1 MRTRDEWPGP
11 SGGAEVAERAMRGRG
26 IIGTGAKKYRNV
38 RGRAL
43 HTHRRPRGFNH
54 LSRRLV
60 FESLR
65 STIDDLLG
73 GRVQPGDRRAV
84 ISGMKQAL
92 VLAKLGVEDLEQ
104 GVMVTR
110 RKLEAERHGLET
122 AARRKGL
129 AARIDDAETV
139 AIAGKFEGQ
148 HAERIAVLER
158 KLEAQEAEAALA
170 RRDYDE
176 MLVQLKAASSGAGGV
191 GATAGAAGTMRGP
204 TDEELG
210 LPDDAK
216 LRAELDA
223 MRRARSRE
231 DKDVEATARLEELK
245 RRMGKQ

>member
-1 MRTRDEWPGP
+1 
-11 SGGAEVAERAMRGRG
+11 
-26 IIGTGAKKYRNV
+26 
-38 RGRAL
+38 
-43 HTHRRPRGFNH
+43 
-54 LSRRLV
+54 V

-73 GRVQPGDRRAV
+73 GRVHPSDRRAV

-92 VLAKLGVEDLEQ
+92 VLAKLGVEDLDK
-104 GVMVTR
+104 GVAVTR
-110 RKLEAERHGLET
+110 RKLETERLGHET

-129 AARIDDAETV
+129 AATIEDAETV

-176 MLVQLKAASSGAGGV
+176 MLVQLKAASAGTGSV
-191 GATAGAAGTMRGP
+191 GAGAASAGSTREP

-210 LPDDAK
+210 LPDEAK
-216 LRAELDA
+216 LRAELDS
-223 MRRARSRE
+223 MRRARARE
-231 DKDVEATARLEELK
+231 EKDAEATARLEELK
-245 RRMGKQ
+245 RRMGQE

>member
-1 MRTRDEWPGP
+1 MLGMARPVCT
-11 SGGAEVAERAMRGRG
+11 ARACGQ
-26 IIGTGAKKYRNV
+26 
-38 RGRAL
+38 
-43 HTHRRPRGFNH
+43 P
-54 LSRRLV
+54 LSRTLV

-73 GRVQPGDRRAV
+73 GRVHPGDRRAV
-84 ISGMKQAL
+84 INGMKQAL

-104 GVMVTR
+104 GVTITR
-110 RKLEAERHGLET
+110 RKLEAERLGLET
-122 AARRKGL
+122 AIRRKGL
-129 AARIDDAETV
+129 AAGIEDAETV
-139 AIAGKFEGQ
+139 AIAGKFEAQ

-176 MLVQLKAASSGAGGV
+176 MLVQLKAASAGAGSV
-191 GATAGAAGTMRGP
+191 GAGAASAGTTRGP

-223 MRRARSRE
+223 MRRARARE
-231 DKDVEATARLEELK
+231 EKDVEATARLEELK
-245 RRMGKQ
+245 RRMGQE